1 MLGDTPKELYADSYM
16 PPKASQ
22 MVQCGSSP
30 AREHAHGQSLSTW
43 TGPTGGSL
51 VHAWSVIFIIGASG

>member
-22 MVQCGSSP
+22 MVQCGSK
-30 AREHAHGQSLSTW
+30 AGREHKRGQSLLSTVMVSDIYNR
-43 TGPTGGSL
+43 G
-51 VHAWSVIFIIGASG
+51 